1 MLFEQSCTFPLF
13 NKRKICGIGL
23 ILQEFVCDAAFFFAS
38 WFYNAQQKDL
48 SSATL
53 SGKAARRATTRKVVL
68 DIGEKRNRYDDRIY
82 RLL

>member
-1 MLFEQSCTFPLF
+1 MQPFSLRVGSIMLS
-13 NKRKICGIGL
+13 RR
-23 ILQEFVCDAAFFFAS
+23 
-38 WFYNAQQKDL
+38 DL